1 MKDEDVRS
9 LVHAERE
16 RMVKSVANM
25 IGHLSTGFTPSE
37 FLTALS
43 LTAAGII
50 HTGYPKS
57 EHREKTTKLGKDA
70 AKFIKDFKP

>member
-50 HTGYPKS
+50 HTGYPRS
-57 EHREKTTKLGKDA
+57 EYHKRTAKLGKDA
-70 AKFIKDFKP
+70 AKFLKDFKP